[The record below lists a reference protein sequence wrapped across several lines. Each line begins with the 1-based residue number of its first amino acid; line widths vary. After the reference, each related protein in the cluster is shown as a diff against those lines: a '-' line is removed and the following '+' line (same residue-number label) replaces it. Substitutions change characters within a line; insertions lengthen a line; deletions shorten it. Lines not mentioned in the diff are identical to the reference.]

1 MIFFL
6 KGELPWMNVKAINM
20 VEAYNLIGAIKK

>member
-6 KGELPWMNVKAINM
+6 KGELPWMNVKASNM